1 MGSKLTTYKESLK
14 KLKIQSLDDKR
25 ESLCLGFAKKCL
37 KNEKV
42 KNMFPI
48 KKSKDQMELRKT
60 NKSKTGKTNIKRFKN
75 LAIPYMRRLLNKEW
89 KERQESEM
97 I

>member
-1 MGSKLTTYKESLK
+1 MGSKFTTYKESLK
-14 KLKIQSLDDKR
+14 KLKIQSLDDRR
-25 ESLCLGFAKKCL
+25 ESLCLGFAKKGL

-48 KKSKDQMELRKT
+48 KKSKHQMELRKT
-60 NKSKTGKTNIKRFKN
+60 NKFKTVKANTKRFKN
-75 LAIPYMRRLLNKEW
+75 SAIPYMRRLLNKEW